1 MVTFQGIR
9 GNVALITEK
18 IRDDAIKETL
28 EKFKEA
34 DRKYYQTCENF
45 QTVLELYRKLEQLG
59 VDIDTVVDIDLHI
72 RDEVFGL
79 SPVKAMFHST
89 MNMDDGYV
97 NHIAII
103 QEANGFHNHFLYDE
117 DKGKGAAGTGPFA
130 TLEEAKQ
137 DVIAHYPDAVEQE
150 VSE

>member
-9 GNVALITEK
+9 GNVSLITEK
-18 IRDDAIKETL
+18 IREDAIKETL

-79 SPVKAMFHST
+79 SPVMAMFHST

-117 DKGKGAAGTGPFA
+117 DKGKGAAVTGPFA

-150 VSE
+150 VAE

>member
-1 MVTFQGIR
+1 MITFQGMR
-9 GNVALITEK
+9 KNVSQITEK
-18 IRDDAIKETL
+18 IREDAIKETL

-34 DRKYYQTCENF
+34 DRKYYQTCEGF
-45 QTVLELYRKLEQLG
+45 QTVRELYGKLEQLG
-59 VDIDTVVDIDLHI
+59 VDMEAVVDIDLHI
-72 RDEVFGL
+72 RDEAFGL
-79 SPVKAMFHST
+79 SPVKAMFYST
-89 MNMDDGYV
+89 IDMDDGYI

-103 QEANGFHNHFLYDE
+103 QEADGFHNHFLYDE

-130 TLEEAKQ
+130 TIEDARQ

>member
-18 IRDDAIKETL
+18 IREDAIKETL

>member
-1 MVTFQGIR
+1 MITFQGMR
-9 GNVALITEK
+9 KNASQITEK
-18 IRDDAIKETL
+18 IREDAIRETL

-34 DRKYYQTCENF
+34 DRKYYQTGEDF
-45 QTVLELYRKLEQLG
+45 QTVRDLYKELEQLG
-59 VDIDTVVDIDLHI
+59 ADIETVIDIDLHI

-79 SPVKAMFHST
+79 SPVKAMYHST
-89 MNMDDGYV
+89 MNMDDGYI

-103 QEANGFHNHFLYDE
+103 QEVNGFHNHFLYDE
-117 DKGKGAAGTGPFA
+117 DKGKGAAGTGPFT

-150 VSE
+150 VAE

>member
-1 MVTFQGIR
+1 MITFQGMR
-9 GNVALITEK
+9 KNASQITEK
-18 IRDDAIKETL
+18 IREDAIRETL

-34 DRKYYQTCENF
+34 DRKYYQTGEDF
-45 QTVLELYRKLEQLG
+45 QTVRDLYKELERLG
-59 VDIDTVVDIDLHI
+59 ADIETVIDIDLHI

-79 SPVKAMFHST
+79 SPVKAMYHST
-89 MNMDDGYV
+89 MNMDDGYI

-103 QEANGFHNHFLYDE
+103 QEVNGFHNHFLYDE
-117 DKGKGAAGTGPFA
+117 DKGKGAAGTGPFT

-150 VSE
+150 VVE